1 MTENIEEPGQVGYRP
16 PQDQKQEQ
24 LHRDGKPGDG
34 DKRESVYDMNS
45 YEISVWQNAKPS
57 ETKSK
62 KKSILKQSKH
72 DRHNHA

>member
-45 YEISVWQNAKPS
+45 YEISV
-57 ETKSK
+57 
-62 KKSILKQSKH
+62 
-72 DRHNHA
+72 